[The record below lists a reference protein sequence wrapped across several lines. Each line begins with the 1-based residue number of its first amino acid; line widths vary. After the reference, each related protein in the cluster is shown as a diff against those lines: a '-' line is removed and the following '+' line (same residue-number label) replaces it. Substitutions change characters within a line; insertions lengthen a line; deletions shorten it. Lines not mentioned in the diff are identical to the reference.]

1 MKSRRWLTLVCVFWS
16 AAVSHVQAS
25 DCPEPGTLVYPMYS
39 LLQTEGLSLE
49 FDFSQT
55 EYFDYGSPEDVA
67 QNRETVL
74 RNLEGKTEAE
84 RDALLLGRLSWS
96 TQGTIPLLTITSMA
110 EAGLFDIYLE
120 LLDRRGLTIQADAL
134 RTLRDAYPNWNTT
147 ARDRYY
153 QWSDGKG
160 KILNPTL
167 DAVAKE
173 QSKRFVNAKPGLLE
187 TAQDILSTDPS
198 FESYMAKREGIGDDV
213 RLRYLFT
220 EIGACVAHWGTVEE
234 AQAALATL
242 PQPLADL
249 HMLDLML
256 LETGNG
262 GFHQYV
268 FNSTGT
274 FAPDLVDT
282 LTRLELD
289 AHAKAVTDSLKV
301 FSAPYPRETKSRR
314 QIMQLF
320 LKSQDR
326 ALNEATWIADDGAT
340 VDAAIALAKRE
351 GYWPG

>member
-1 MKSRRWLTLVCVFWS
+1 MHH
-16 AAVSHVQAS
+16 AQAK
-25 DCPEPGTLVYPMYS
+25 DCPAPGTLVYPMHE

-49 FDFSQT
+49 FDFTQT
-55 EYFDYGSPEDVA
+55 EYFEYGSPEDVA

-74 RNLEGKTEAE
+74 RNLEGKTQAE
-84 RDALLLGRLSWS
+84 RDALLLGRLSWT
-96 TQGTIPLLTITSMA
+96 TQGTIPLLSVTSLA

-120 LLDRRGLTIQADAL
+120 LLDRRGLTIQAGAL

-198 FESYMAKREGIGDDV
+198 FEIYMAKREGIDDEI

-220 EIGACVAHWGTVEE
+220 VIGACVAQWGTIEE
-234 AQAALATL
+234 AEAALAAL

-249 HMLDLML
+249 HMLDLMF

-282 LTRLELD
+282 LARLGLE
-289 AHAKAVTDSLKV
+289 AQAEAVSDSLKV
-301 FSAPYPRETKSRR
+301 FHPPYPRDTEERR
-314 QIMQLF
+314 RIMHFF

-326 ALNEATWIADDGAT
+326 ALNEATWIADEEAT

-351 GYWPG
+351 GYWPE